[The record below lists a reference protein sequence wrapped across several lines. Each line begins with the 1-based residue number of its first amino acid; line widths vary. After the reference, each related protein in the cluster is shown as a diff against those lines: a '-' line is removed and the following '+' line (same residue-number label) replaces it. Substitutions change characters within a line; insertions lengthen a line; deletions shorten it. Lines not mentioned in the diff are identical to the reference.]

1 MLDALADQGFAS
13 GVRAA
18 IEEYVIRAT
27 PTLVNRLPGA
37 VGGADADRLP
47 GAR

>member
-13 GVRAA
+13 EVRTA